1 MGVVSVVISF
11 NDGTKRLIDVM
22 KELKVEPG
30 HCSKHVITTKIFLVL
45 KVWKTK

>member
-1 MGVVSVVISF
+1 MGVVSAVISF

-30 HCSKHVITTKIFLVL
+30 HYSKHVITTKIFHVL